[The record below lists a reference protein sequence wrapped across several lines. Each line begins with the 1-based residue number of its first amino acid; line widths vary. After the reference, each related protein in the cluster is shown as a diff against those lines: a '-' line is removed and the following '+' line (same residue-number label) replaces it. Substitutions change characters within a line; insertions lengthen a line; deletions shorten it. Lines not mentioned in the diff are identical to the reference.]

1 MADAEALVNP
11 RLVAAVPL
19 ARRMRTLLLSI
30 GSADP
35 LTHFSVLALLMGVS
49 LAACSLPARMNAV
62 DALRYE

>member
-1 MADAEALVNP
+1 
-11 RLVAAVPL
+11 
-19 ARRMRTLLLSI
+19 MRTLLFSI